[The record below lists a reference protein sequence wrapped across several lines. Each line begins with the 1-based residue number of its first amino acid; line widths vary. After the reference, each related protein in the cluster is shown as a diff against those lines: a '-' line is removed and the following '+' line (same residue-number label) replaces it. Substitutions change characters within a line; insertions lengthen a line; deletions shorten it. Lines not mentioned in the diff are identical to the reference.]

1 MTKYDAI
8 VVGAG
13 AGGGVAAAVLSEAGK
28 SVLLLE
34 RGRDLT
40 DAQIGRDHLRN
51 QRISLYGHNAGPDI
65 DGNPRTSEGGRVIR
79 PHEWGYQNNAA
90 CIGSGTRVYAG
101 QAWRFMPQDFRMASI
116 YGVPE
121 GSSLADW
128 PLDYDELAPY
138 YEQVEWQLGVCG
150 DHRGMTHLPD
160 YRRPYPMPALPLP
173 SKSRVF
179 LDALESLGWG
189 GLRMPRLIN
198 SAPYNGRPAC
208 VYCQHCFGFAC
219 PSDAKNGSHNTGIPR
234 AIASG
239 NCTVRSQVMAK
250 KLLMTP
256 GGAVKGVAVI
266 DESGVESDIE
276 ARIVVLS
283 CGAVETAR
291 LLINSATSREPN
303 GIGNDSDLVGRNLQ
317 GHYYPCAFG
326 LFPFDIYGDGIG
338 PGGSVATCDFNH
350 GNGDI
355 IGGGMLADCDIGLP
369 IVVYRRPF
377 PNGIPRWGAAAKQ
390 FMRENFRRVSD
401 IMGPVHEIP
410 NPDARVRINPKVK
423 DRYGIPVAHLSGKAH
438 PETVRTAAF
447 MFERAKDWL
456 REAGATTIWGDPPP
470 AYLSGGQHQAG
481 TCRMGDDPDSSVV
494 DRFCRVHSQD
504 NLFVA
509 DGSPHVTNGG
519 FNPSQTIMALAWRT
533 AENIAETW

>member
-1 MTKYDAI
+1 MKKYDAI
-8 VVGAG
+8 VIGSG
-13 AGGGVAAAVLSEAGK
+13 AGGGVAAAVLAEAGK

-34 RGRDLT
+34 RGRDLS
-40 DAQIGRDHLRN
+40 DAEIGRDHLRN

-65 DGNPRTSEGGRVIR
+65 DGNPRTSEDGRVIR
-79 PHEWGYQNNAA
+79 PHQWGYQNNAA

-116 YGVPE
+116 YGVPA

-138 YEQVEWQLGVCG
+138 YEKVEWQIGVCG
-150 DHRGMTHLPD
+150 DHRGMTHLPE
-160 YRRPYPMPALPLP
+160 YAKPYPMPALPLP

-179 LDALESLGWG
+179 QDALGSLGWG
-189 GLRMPRLIN
+189 SLRMPRLIN
-198 SAPYNGRPAC
+198 SVPYNGRPAC

-239 NCTVRSQVMAK
+239 NCTLRSGVMAK
-250 KLLMTP
+250 KLLTTP
-256 GGAVKGVAVI
+256 GGAVKGVTVVDAA
-266 DESGVESDIE
+266 GVESDIE
-276 ARIVVLS
+276 SRLVVLS

-291 LLINSATSREPN
+291 LLLNSATKQEAK
-303 GIGNDSDLVGRNLQ
+303 GIGNRSDMVGRNLQ
-317 GHYYPCAFG
+317 GHYYPMAMG

-350 GNGDI
+350 GNGDL

-369 IVVYRRPF
+369 IVVWRRPF
-377 PNGIPRWGAAAKQ
+377 PAGVPRWGKAAKQ
-390 FMRENFRRVSD
+390 FMRDNFRRISD

-410 NPDARVRINPKVK
+410 TPDARVRINPRVR

-447 MFERAKDWL
+447 MHERAKDWL
-456 REAGATTIWGDPPP
+456 REAGATHIWGDAPP

-481 TCRMGDDPDSSVV
+481 TARMGDDPAQSVV
-494 DRFCRVHSQD
+494 DRFCRVHSHD

-533 AENIAETW
+533 AENIARKW